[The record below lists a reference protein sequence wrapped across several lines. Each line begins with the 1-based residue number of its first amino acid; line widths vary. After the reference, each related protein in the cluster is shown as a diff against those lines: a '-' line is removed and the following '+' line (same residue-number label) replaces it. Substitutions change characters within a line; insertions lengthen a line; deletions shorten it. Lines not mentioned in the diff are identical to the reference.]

1 MLAVA
6 GFFPFMLHF
15 PTLAL
20 VAGLL
25 NLFQA
30 VAFGVAWRFNPQAPG
45 IGLWFAGAVLNG
57 VALVL
62 YVLGAGESIGL
73 GLDAPFFHA
82 LPFDIHSDV
91 FTKLLPTTLAIG
103 CGMFFYFGA
112 AVFFGR
118 RPMLKWPLLIAL
130 PLLLGFY
137 WFVLVDSNQAMRALF
152 SQPIFLLFYSLGARE
167 FFLSSKPGLRFSTL
181 FLGSAA
187 GLCCAVFLYRFFT
200 VPFLA
205 SPAAIMDSVLPH
217 IITFAISIFWALV
230 WTFGSLTLMNQRQLL
245 ETQEANAALLR
256 SRDQAADLERDLLAE
271 RSHRQRQH
279 LIRDLHDG
287 VGGVTANLALLASV
301 GQVEGINSEQK
312 ALLSHIEQ
320 LAIEGNRELRSLM
333 NSLEKDATQWGDF
346 LRDFRGLAEK
356 QLAPRNIALDW
367 RVCGELP
374 SSPLLDVPAGLSL
387 LRALKEAVANLS
399 RHAAARHARIRFA
412 FHSTWLGV
420 TIRDDG
426 LGISSIPPS
435 SGGRGLGNMRRR
447 LEELNGRLSIRS
459 KHGTVLRFVVPLPL
473 TLSVKSDSMLVSP
486 ADSSHFP

>member
-1 MLAVA
+1 
-6 GFFPFMLHF
+6 MLHV

-30 VAFGVAWRFNPQAPG
+30 VAFGVVWRFNRQIPG
-45 IGLWFAGAVLNG
+45 IGLWFVSAVLNG

-62 YVLGAGESIGL
+62 YVLGAGGSFGL
-73 GLDAPFFHA
+73 GWDTPFFHA
-82 LPFDIHSDV
+82 LPFNIHSDI
-91 FTKLLPTTLAIG
+91 FTKLLPTTMAIG

-112 AVFFGR
+112 AFFFGR
-118 RPMLKWPLLIAL
+118 RPMIKWPLLVAL

-137 WFVLVDSNQAMRALF
+137 WFVVVDSNQAMRALF
-152 SQPIFLLFYSLGARE
+152 SQPIFILFYSLGARE

-187 GLCCAVFLYRFFT
+187 GLCCMAFLYRFCT

-217 IITFAISIFWALV
+217 IITFAMSIFWALV
-230 WTFGSLTLMNQRQLL
+230 WTFGSLALINQRQLL
-245 ETQEANAALLR
+245 ETQEANTALLR
-256 SRDQAADLERDLLAE
+256 ARDEAADLERDLLAE
-271 RSHRQRQH
+271 RAHRQRQH

-287 VGGVTANLALLASV
+287 VGGVTANLALLASL
-301 GQVEGINSEQK
+301 GQVEEINSEQK

-320 LAIEGNRELRSLM
+320 LAIEGNYELRSLM
-333 NSLEKDATQWGDF
+333 NSLEKDATHWADF

-356 QLAPRNIALDW
+356 QLAARDIALDW
-367 RVCGELP
+367 RVCGQSP
-374 SSPLLDVPAGLSL
+374 STPLFDVPAGLSL

-399 RHAAARHARIRFA
+399 RHAAARHAGIRFA
-412 FHSTWLGV
+412 FHTTWLGV

-426 LGISSIPPS
+426 CGISSTTPAA
-435 SGGRGLGNMRRR
+435 GGRGLGNMRRR

-459 KHGTVLRFVVPLPL
+459 SHGTVLRFVVPLPL
-473 TLSVKSDSMLVSP
+473 TLSAKSDSDLVSA
-486 ADSSHFP
+486 ADSSHFTR

>member
-1 MLAVA
+1 
-6 GFFPFMLHF
+6 MLHV

-30 VAFGVAWRFNPQAPG
+30 VAFGVAWRFNRQTPG
-45 IGLWFAGAVLNG
+45 IGLWFASAVLNG

-62 YVLGAGESIGL
+62 YVLGAGESFGL
-73 GLDAPFFHA
+73 GLNAPFFHA
-82 LPFDIHSDV
+82 LPFNIHSDI
-91 FTKLLPTTLAIG
+91 FTKLLPTTMAIG

-118 RPMLKWPLLIAL
+118 RPMIKWPLVLAV

-181 FLGSAA
+181 FLGCAA
-187 GLCCAVFLYRFFT
+187 GLCCVGFLYRFCT

-217 IITFAISIFWALV
+217 IITFAMSIWWALV
-230 WTFGSLTLMNQRQLL
+230 WTFGSLTLINQRQLL
-245 ETQEANAALLR
+245 ETREANAALLR
-256 SRDQAADLERDLLAE
+256 ARDEATDLERALLAE
-271 RSHRQRQH
+271 RAHRQRQH

-287 VGGVTANLALLASV
+287 VGGVTANLALLASL
-301 GQVEGINSEQK
+301 GQAEGMNSEQK

-320 LAIEGNRELRSLM
+320 LAIEGNHELRSLM
-333 NSLEKDATQWGDF
+333 NSLEKDATQWADF
-346 LRDFRGLAEK
+346 LRDFRALAEK
-356 QLAPRNIALDW
+356 QLRPRNIALDW
-367 RVCGELP
+367 HVCGKLP
-374 SSPLLDVPAGLSL
+374 ATPLLDVPAGLSL

-399 RHAAARHARIRFA
+399 RHAAARHAGIRFA

-426 LGISSIPPS
+426 CGISSVS
-435 SGGRGLGNMRRR
+435 QSAGGRGLGNMRRR

-459 KHGTVLRFVVPLPL
+459 SHGSVLRFVVPLPL
-473 TLSVKSDSMLVSP
+473 TLSVKSDSKLVSP
-486 ADSSHFP
+486 ADSGHFSRS